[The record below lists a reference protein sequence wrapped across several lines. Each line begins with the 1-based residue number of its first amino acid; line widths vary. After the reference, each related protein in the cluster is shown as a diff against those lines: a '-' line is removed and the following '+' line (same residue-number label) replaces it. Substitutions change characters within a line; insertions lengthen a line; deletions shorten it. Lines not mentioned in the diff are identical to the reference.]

1 MAFSL
6 DIRCHSEIG
15 MVRKNNQDSGYV
27 SPTMLVVADGMGGAA
42 AGDLASTVA
51 VKQVARADSRRQG
64 EEMLTL
70 LAGAVSAAN
79 DELAD
84 LVAWDRSLEGMGTTF
99 CGAMFDGAQLGL
111 VHIGDSRGYLLR
123 DGALSR
129 MTHDDS
135 WVQSLVDEGRITEQ
149 EAAVHPHRSLLL
161 KVLNGQPQHTPDT
174 KLVDVQLGDRVLF
187 CSDGLCGFVSDPV
200 IERIVSHHTLDDA
213 MAMLVTEA
221 HAAGAPDNVTVVLAE
236 IVPHSD
242 ELEAMEPKIIGAAEI
257 TAVPDHEVTAPLP
270 ITAAD
275 MAEQTAPRPGTPR
288 PGAPRHAARDDGT
301 PLLFDSEAEESARYA
316 PIDPDA
322 RHRLRPWLLTI
333 AAVLVLALAGTLGSR
348 AFLNRQFYVG
358 EKAGTV
364 AIYRGVPDSLLWL
377 RLSSVVER
385 TDINVGD
392 LPRLYRS
399 SVISTI
405 DVDSLESAQAT
416 VAELRIG
423 AENCRAVRERAN
435 TPGSASPTPGAT
447 TPGTSTPGFST
458 PGAASASTPAVS
470 PSGSASA
477 SATPGTASEAAPTGS
492 PSPSSGVSL
501 PKVTEDDCS

>member
-1 MAFSL
+1 M
-6 DIRCHSEIG
+6 
-15 MVRKNNQDSGYV
+15 
-27 SPTMLVVADGMGGAA
+27 
-42 AGDLASTVA
+42 
-51 VKQVARADSRRQG
+51 
-64 EEMLTL
+64 
-70 LAGAVSAAN
+70 
-79 DELAD
+79 
-84 LVAWDRSLEGMGTTF
+84 
-99 CGAMFDGAQLGL
+99 
-111 VHIGDSRGYLLR
+111 
-123 DGALSR
+123 
-129 MTHDDS
+129 
-135 WVQSLVDEGRITEQ
+135 
-149 EAAVHPHRSLLL
+149 
-161 KVLNGQPQHTPDT
+161 
-174 KLVDVQLGDRVLF
+174 
-187 CSDGLCGFVSDPV
+187 
-200 IERIVSHHTLDDA
+200 
-213 MAMLVTEA
+213 
-221 HAAGAPDNVTVVLAE
+221 
-236 IVPHSD
+236 
-242 ELEAMEPKIIGAAEI
+242 
-257 TAVPDHEVTAPLP
+257 
-270 ITAAD
+270 
-275 MAEQTAPRPGTPR
+275 
-288 PGAPRHAARDDGT
+288 
-301 PLLFDSEAEESARYA
+301 
-316 PIDPDA
+316 
-322 RHRLRPWLLTI
+322 
-333 AAVLVLALAGTLGSR
+333 LVLALAGTLGSR

-399 SVISTI
+399 SVMSTI

-423 AENCRAVRERAN
+423 AENCRAVRERAA